1 MITLSD
7 FAPDDTESGV
17 GLALQDE
24 RGRYLFFLAGTWHH
38 SPEGELF
45 YAGIGGHREEGE
57 SWLECAHREAKEEVG
72 TDVNILSAST
82 TWHIAYEGTLERVE
96 LDESPRPFALYEM
109 IHPEGTPKAGKL
121 YRIVIYKAQLCD
133 RPRDLPKE
141 ELRGVIALRREQIIK
156 SLERKPT
163 LAELLSEGAKIV
175 IGGKGVSHQVRFYPI
190 GAARALAHVF
200 RQISE

>member
-1 MITLSD
+1 MTTLSD
-7 FAPDDTESGV
+7 FAPDDSESGV

-24 RGRYLFFLAGTWHH
+24 WGDYLFFLAGTRHH

-45 YAGIGGHREEGE
+45 YAGIGGHREKGE

-72 TDVNILSAST
+72 TDVKILSAAA
-82 TWHIAYEGTLERVE
+82 TWHVAYEGTVKKVE
-96 LDESPRPFALYEM
+96 LDENPSPFALYEM
-109 IHPEGTPKAGKL
+109 IHPPGTPNSGEL

-133 RPRDLPKE
+133 EPRNLPEE
-141 ELRGVIALRREQIIK
+141 ELRGVIALRREQIVQ

-175 IGGKGVSHQVRFYPI
+175 IGGKGVSHQVRLYPI
-190 GAARALAHVF
+190 GTARALAHVF
-200 RQISE
+200 RQIDE